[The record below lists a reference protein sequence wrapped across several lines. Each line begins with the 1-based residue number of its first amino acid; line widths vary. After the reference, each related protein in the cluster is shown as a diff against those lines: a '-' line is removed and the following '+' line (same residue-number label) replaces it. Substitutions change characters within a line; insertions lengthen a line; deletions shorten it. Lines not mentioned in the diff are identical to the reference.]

1 MSSRPNGGEGSD
13 QPAPGAAMPSVLP
26 SVDTETPPNGVP
38 KLPGRLA
45 FAPIAA
51 DIAEADRLFAESLAG
66 YRSPV
71 APLIQHLKHY
81 RGKRLR
87 PALLLLTAKACGG
100 VTPNHHILAAAVEMI
115 HTATLVH
122 DDVLDEASTRR
133 HVPTFNA
140 EWGNKV
146 SILLGDMLFTQAF
159 HITSRVDRRACE
171 LIGEATNRVCGGEL
185 KQVCNRGNWH
195 LSEADYFD
203 ILDGKT
209 AALTAVCGRLGAVY
223 AGASDAVAEK
233 LATYGRCVGLAFQIA
248 DDLMDLTGDEAKA
261 GKTLGT
267 DLEERKM
274 TLPLIHALHT
284 LPQVAADELRE
295 LIHSDRPDKRRKVV
309 EVLTRT
315 NSLGYAKKTA
325 EDFGRQ
331 ARAALADLPPS
342 ECKHILEQ
350 LTDWSVKRER

>member
-1 MSSRPNGGEGSD
+1 MPDRPPGGPD
-13 QPAPGAAMPSVLP
+13 PDHPAPGAAMPTVLP
-26 SVDTETPPNGVP
+26 STDVDTPPNGVP
-38 KLPGRLA
+38 KLAPRPA
-45 FAPIAA
+45 FAPVAA
-51 DIAEADRLFAESLAG
+51 DLAEADRIFAEALAG
-66 YRSPV
+66 HPSPV
-71 APLIQHLKHY
+71 APLVHHLRHY

-100 VTPNHHILAAAVEMI
+100 ITPHHHVLAAAVEMI

-122 DDVLDEASTRR
+122 DDVLDEAATRR

-140 EWGNKV
+140 EWGNKA

-159 HITSRVDRRACE
+159 HLTSRVDRRACE
-171 LIGEATNRVCGGEL
+171 LIGGAPHRVCAGEL
-185 KQVCNRGNWH
+185 KQVCHRGDWH

-223 AGASDAVAEK
+223 AGASDDTAEK
-233 LATYGRCVGLAFQIA
+233 LAEYGRCVGLAFQIA
-248 DDLMDLTGDEAKA
+248 DDLLDLTGDEAKA

-267 DLEERKM
+267 DLEEGKL

-284 LPQVAADELRE
+284 LPQPAADDLRE
-295 LIHSDRPDKRRKVV
+295 LLQSRQPDRRRVA
-309 EVLTRT
+309 ELLART
-315 NSLGYAKKTA
+315 GSLGYAKRSA
-325 EDFGRQ
+325 EEFGRQ
-331 ARAALADLPPS
+331 ARAALAPLPPS

-350 LTDWSVKRER
+350 LTEWSVRRER

>member
-1 MSSRPNGGEGSD
+1 
-13 QPAPGAAMPSVLP
+13 MPTLLTP
-26 SVDTETPPNGVP
+26 PVDANTPPNGVP
-38 KLPGRLA
+38 KVAGRSA

-71 APLIQHLKHY
+71 APLIQHLRHY

-100 VTPNHHILAAAVEMI
+100 VNPHHHILAAAVEMI

-122 DDVLDEASTRR
+122 DDVLDEATTRR
-133 HVPTFNA
+133 HIPTFNA

-171 LIGEATNRVCGGEL
+171 LIGGATNRVCGGEL

-223 AGASDAVAEK
+223 AGVSEDVADKME
-233 LATYGRCVGLAFQIA
+233 TYGRCVGLAFQIA
-248 DDLMDLTGDEAKA
+248 DDLLDLTGDETKA

-267 DLEERKM
+267 DLEEGKL
-274 TLPLIHALHT
+274 TLPLIHALNT
-284 LPQVAADELRE
+284 LPSTAADELRD
-295 LIHSDRPDKRRKVV
+295 LIRSDRPDKRRKVA

-315 NSLGYAKKTA
+315 GSLAYAKRTA
-325 EDFGRQ
+325 EEFGRQ

>member
-1 MSSRPNGGEGSD
+1 
-13 QPAPGAAMPSVLP
+13 MPTLLTP
-26 SVDTETPPNGVP
+26 PVDANTPPNGVP
-38 KLPGRLA
+38 KVAGRSA

-71 APLIQHLKHY
+71 APLIQHLRHY

-100 VTPNHHILAAAVEMI
+100 VNPHHHILAAAVEMI

-122 DDVLDEASTRR
+122 DDVLDEATTRR
-133 HVPTFNA
+133 HIPTFNA

-171 LIGEATNRVCGGEL
+171 LIGGATNRVCGGEL

-223 AGASDAVAEK
+223 AGASEDVADKME
-233 LATYGRCVGLAFQIA
+233 TYGRCVGLAFQIA
-248 DDLMDLTGDEAKA
+248 DDLLDLTGDEAKA

-267 DLEERKM
+267 DLEEGKL
-274 TLPLIHALHT
+274 TLPLIHALNT
-284 LPQVAADELRE
+284 LPSTAADELRH
-295 LIHSDRPDKRRKVV
+295 LIRSDRPDKRRKVA

-315 NSLGYAKKTA
+315 GSLAYAKRAA
-325 EDFGRQ
+325 EEFGRQ
-331 ARAALADLPPS
+331 ARAALADLLPS

>member
-1 MSSRPNGGEGSD
+1 
-13 QPAPGAAMPSVLP
+13 MPTVLTP
-26 SVDTETPPNGVP
+26 VDTDTPPNGVP
-38 KLPGRLA
+38 KVAGRSA
-45 FAPIAA
+45 FAPIAS
-51 DIAEADRLFAESLAG
+51 DIAEADRIFAEALAG

-71 APLIQHLKHY
+71 APLIQHLRHY

-100 VTPNHHILAAAVEMI
+100 VTPHHHILAAAVEMI

-122 DDVLDEASTRR
+122 DDVLDEATTRR
-133 HVPTFNA
+133 HIPTFNA

-185 KQVCNRGNWH
+185 KQVCHRGNWH

-223 AGASDAVAEK
+223 AGATEEVAEK

-248 DDLMDLTGDEAKA
+248 DDLLDLTGDEAKA

-267 DLEERKM
+267 DLEEGKL
-274 TLPLIHALHT
+274 TLPLIHALQT
-284 LPQVAADELRE
+284 LPQSAADELLE
-295 LIHSDRPDKRRKVV
+295 LVKSNRPDKRRKVA
-309 EVLTRT
+309 EVLVRT
-315 NSLGYAKKTA
+315 GSIAYAKRTA
-325 EDFGRQ
+325 EEFGRQ
-331 ARAALADLPPS
+331 ARAAVAELPPS